1 MPFEPGQHS
10 SLGSLIYNVWRNIK
24 LKKKIKLEVK
34 KENSCALLYIASTGP
49 LWKTNVN
56 DDV

>member
-1 MPFEPGQHS
+1 ME
-10 SLGSLIYNVWRNIK
+10 
-24 LKKKIKLEVK
+24 KKIKLEVK